1 MESPTSSA
9 SPECS
14 KASIRWGKVT
24 VGEKLIA
31 VSQLVT
37 VREGQKPGWSE
48 FSPHHVRTVTS
59 RIEAGG
65 IGVPPRRIFAS
76 LEKRLGY
83 GSPTFRRPGSSTSAR
98 PEKDEFGRVDFLGR
112 PGRYVEAAGVRVVDA
127 SFALDCS
134 GTHGITGTPVYG
146 TLTSWYGNSEA
157 SMECGIVPDRTKWF
171 REAYD
176 MVCPGVTHEVA
187 HGALARGSGQVSE
200 AGPCRDVSRLRVR
213 AVPASPWP
221 AEWTPTRTPG
231 SGRHAN

>member
-1 MESPTSSA
+1 MIRRMKANRSAWAVATCLVAAFVVSCGGGDGVNRSVPGGRSRVESPTSSA

-176 MVCPGVTHEVA
+176 MVCPGGH
-187 HGALARGSGQVSE
+187 S
-200 AGPCRDVSRLRVR
+200 
-213 AVPASPWP
+213 
-221 AEWTPTRTPG
+221 
-231 SGRHAN
+231 